1 VTARFASLNARTQI
15 AIVAGGLFLVV
26 IIGYFALISP
36 KRSTAASLKQQT
48 AAVQKQ
54 IDANRSTGFMQ
65 ALPAVRS
72 AGVFS
77 LAKAMP
83 KQVETPNVILQLSWL
98 AAQSGITF
106 DQITPNATPSTTTST
121 PTTLVPGTTDPF
133 AVEPI
138 DVQFSGSFYDLVT
151 FLQRLRNL
159 VRVDHGRLAA
169 SGRLFDVSDITF
181 CEVPATSC
189 SSVSGST
196 TPSTTAA
203 GAVVQ
208 SSFPHVQADLTINAF
223 VPQQP
228 QTVTSPTDT
237 TSTTTSST
245 TTGTTTTT
253 PAPTSA
259 APSTSGGTS

>member
-1 VTARFASLNARTQI
+1 MTARFATLSDGKKI
-15 AIVAGGLFLVV
+15 ASIAGALLLVA
-26 IIGYFALISP
+26 IIGWFALIAP
-36 KRSTAASLKQQT
+36 KRSSAASLKQQT

-54 IDANRSTGFMQ
+54 IDSNRSTGFMQ

-83 KQVETPNVILQLSWL
+83 KQLETPNVILELSGL
-98 AAQSGITF
+98 ASASGITF
-106 DQITPNATPSTTTST
+106 DQITPNAAATTA
-121 PTTLVPGTTDPF
+121 VPGAVVTPDTTAPF

-138 DVQFSGSFYDLVT
+138 QVQFSGSFYDLVT

-159 VRVDHGRLAA
+159 VRIDHGRLSA
-169 SGRLFDVSDITF
+169 SGRLFDVSDIAF

-189 SSVSGST
+189 SSSAGSASAGSGTAEST
-196 TPSTTAA
+196 
-203 GAVVQ
+203 
-208 SSFPHVQADLTINAF
+208 FPHVQAVLTINAF

-228 QTVTSPTDT
+228 HAAPVPGATDT
-237 TSTTTSST
+237 TA

-253 PAPTSA
+253 TSTTTTTPATSA

>member
-1 VTARFASLNARTQI
+1 VTARFASLSARTQV
-15 AIVAGGLFLVV
+15 AVVAGGLFLVV
-26 IIGYFALISP
+26 IIGYFALIAP
-36 KRSTAASLKQQT
+36 KQSNAADLKKQT

-54 IDANRSTGFMQ
+54 IDANSSTGFKQ

-83 KQVETPNVILQLSWL
+83 KQLETPNVILQLNQL
-98 AAQSGITF
+98 AQDSGITF
-106 DQITPNATPSTTTST
+106 DQITPNAAAASTTATSVPVT
-121 PTTLVPGTTDPF
+121 GDTTQPF
-133 AVEPI
+133 AAEPI
-138 DVQFSGSFYDLVT
+138 QVQFSGSFYDLVT

-159 VRVDHGRLAA
+159 VRVENGRLNA
-169 SGRLFDVSDITF
+169 SGRLFNVSDIAF

-189 SSVSGST
+189 ASSTGTPDAGS
-196 TPSTTAA
+196 PVAST
-203 GAVVQ
+203 
-208 SSFPHVQADLTINAF
+208 FPHVQAVLTINAF

-228 QTVTSPTDT
+228 LTATTVPGSTDT
-237 TSTTTSST
+237 TSTT

-253 PAPTSA
+253 SNSTSA

>member
-1 VTARFASLNARTQI
+1 MTARFASLSDGKKVASI
-15 AIVAGGLFLVV
+15 AGALLLVG
-26 IIGYFALISP
+26 IIGYLALIAP

-83 KQVETPNVILQLSWL
+83 KQLETPNVILQLSEL
-98 AAQSGITF
+98 ADESGITF
-106 DQITPNATPSTTTST
+106 DQITPNAAAATALPGEVATPDTTA
-121 PTTLVPGTTDPF
+121 PF

-138 DVQFSGSFYDLVT
+138 QVQFSGSFYDLVT
-151 FLQRLRNL
+151 FLQRVRNL
-159 VRVDHGRLAA
+159 VRVDHGRLTA
-169 SGRLFDVSDITF
+169 SGRLFDVSDIAL
-181 CEVPATSC
+181 CQVPATSC
-189 SSVSGST
+189 SSSSSSST
-196 TPSTTAA
+196 TSAPAEST
-203 GAVVQ
+203 
-208 SSFPHVQADLTINAF
+208 FPHVQAVLTINAF

-228 QTVTSPTDT
+228 QAATLPGGTDT
-237 TSTTTSST
+237 TA
-245 TTGTTTTT
+245 TTGTTTTSTTTTT
-253 PAPTSA
+253 PATSA

>member
-1 VTARFASLNARTQI
+1 MTARFASLNARTQI
-15 AIVAGGLFLVV
+15 AVVTGGLLLIAV
-26 IIGYFALISP
+26 IGYFALIAP
-36 KRSTAASLKQQT
+36 KRANATSLKKQT

-54 IDANRSTGFMQ
+54 IASNRSTGFMK

-83 KQVETPNVILQLSWL
+83 KQLETPNLILQLNQL
-98 AAQSGITF
+98 AQDSGITF
-106 DQITPNATPSTTTST
+106 DQITPNAAASASTVTTAAA
-121 PTTLVPGTTDPF
+121 TDPF

-138 DVQFSGSFYDLVT
+138 QVQFSGSFYDLVT

-159 VRVDHGRLAA
+159 VRVEHGHLAA
-169 SGRLFDVSDITF
+169 SGRLFDVSDIAL
-181 CEVPATSC
+181 CQVPATSC
-189 SSVSGST
+189 SSTAGSPGST
-196 TPSTTAA
+196 
-203 GAVVQ
+203 GVQ
-208 SSFPHVQADLTINAF
+208 STFPHVQAVLTINAF

-228 QTVTSPTDT
+228 QTAAVPGSTDT
-237 TSTTTSST
+237 TSTT

-253 PAPTSA
+253 SNSTSA

>member
-1 VTARFASLNARTQI
+1 VTARFTSLNAKTQV
-15 AIVAGGLFLVV
+15 AVVAGGLLLVV
-26 IIGYFALISP
+26 IIGYFAVISP
-36 KRSTAASLKQQT
+36 KRSDAAHLKQQT

-72 AGVFS
+72 ASVFS

-83 KQVETPNVILQLSWL
+83 KQLETPNVIIELSGL
-98 AAQSGITF
+98 AFGSGISF
-106 DQITPNATPSTTTST
+106 DQISPGTSSTSPTTGVPTSTTAS
-121 PTTLVPGTTDPF
+121 TDPF

-138 DVQFSGSFYDLVT
+138 QVQFSGSFYNLVS

-159 VRVDHGRLAA
+159 VRVENGRLNA
-169 SGRLFDVSDITF
+169 SGRLFDVSDIAF

-189 SSVSGST
+189 SS
-196 TPSTTAA
+196 TTATPGLA
-203 GAVVQ
+203 TSGGPVE
-208 SSFPHVQADLTINAF
+208 STFPHVQAVLTINAF

-228 QTVTSPTDT
+228 VEAAPTGTDT
-237 TSTTTSST
+237 TSTSTT

>member
-1 VTARFASLNARTQI
+1 MTARFASLNARTQV
-15 AIVAGGLFLVV
+15 AVVAGGLFLIA
-26 IIGYFALISP
+26 IIGYFAVIAP
-36 KRSTAASLKQQT
+36 KRSSAASLKGQT

-83 KQVETPNVILQLSWL
+83 KQLETPNVILQLNQL
-98 AAQSGITF
+98 AKDSGITF
-106 DQITPNATPSTTTST
+106 DQITPNPGTATTST
-121 PTTLVPGTTDPF
+121 AVPTTTGTTDPF

-138 DVQFSGSFYDLVT
+138 QVQFSGSFYDLVT

-169 SGRLFDVSDITF
+169 SGRLFDVSDIAF
-181 CEVPATSC
+181 CQVPATSC
-189 SSVSGST
+189 GATTGTSSST
-196 TPSTTAA
+196 PVEST
-203 GAVVQ
+203 
-208 SSFPHVQADLTINAF
+208 FPHVQAVLTINAF

-228 QTVTSPTDT
+228 QTATTVPGSTDT
-237 TSTTTSST
+237 TSTT

-253 PAPTSA
+253 PNSTSA

>member
-15 AIVAGGLFLVV
+15 AVLAGGLLLVAV
-26 IIGYFALISP
+26 IGYFALIAP
-36 KRSTAASLKQQT
+36 KRANAASLKKQT

-54 IDANRSTGFMQ
+54 IASNRSTGFME

-83 KQVETPNVILQLSWL
+83 KQLETPNLILQLNQL
-98 AAQSGITF
+98 AQDSGITF
-106 DQITPNATPSTTTST
+106 DQITPNAATS
-121 PTTLVPGTTDPF
+121 PGTVTTAAATDPF

-138 DVQFSGSFYDLVT
+138 QVQFSGSFYDLVT

-159 VRVDHGRLAA
+159 VRVEHGHLAA
-169 SGRLFDVSDITF
+169 SGRLFDVSDIAL
-181 CEVPATSC
+181 CQVPATSC
-189 SSVSGST
+189 SSTAGSPGST
-196 TPSTTAA
+196 
-203 GAVVQ
+203 GVQ
-208 SSFPHVQADLTINAF
+208 STFPHVQAVLTINAF

-228 QTVTSPTDT
+228 QTAAVPGSTDA
-237 TSTTTSST
+237 TSTT
-245 TTGTTTTT
+245 TTGTTTNS
-253 PAPTSA
+253 TSA